1 MKVMLVTGGAGFI
14 GSNFINYFL
23 RYNKNYVIVNYDNL
37 TTSGNI
43 NNLKDIERSPRY
55 HFVKGSICNHDLINY
70 VIKRHR
76 PDYIINFASET
87 SQEKSLVNPTP
98 FFETNVMGTLT
109 LLDSARYFWGKNNYK
124 GNRFIQV
131 STNEVYGT
139 NNTNENY
146 FTEDAPLMPD
156 NPYSASKAS
165 ADLLVKTFSQN
176 YDFPAIITRCCSTYG
191 PYQNIDSFIPACIKS
206 TLLNEQ
212 VRLSKDMNNGSYEW
226 IHVLDHCSALIRILF
241 YGRNGEI
248 YNISSG
254 IEASNLELAKKIL
267 KIMGKSEDRLECP
280 NSIEQTRLYYGVNS
294 YKIRNNL
301 SWGHK
306 YNLDDGLFDTIRWY
320 KENRNWWDK
329 NTE

>member
-1 MKVMLVTGGAGFI
+1 MLVTGGAGFI

-23 RYNKNYVIVNYDNL
+23 RYNKNYVVVNYDNL
-37 TTSGNI
+37 TYSGNI
-43 NNLKDIERSPRY
+43 NNLREIERSPRY

-76 PDYIINFASET
+76 PDYIINFAGET
-87 SQEKSLVNPTP
+87 CTQKSLANPAP

-131 STNEVYGT
+131 STNEVYGA
-139 NNTNENY
+139 NDSSENY
-146 FTEDAPLMPD
+146 FTEDAAVMPE
-156 NPYSASKAS
+156 NPYSVSKAS
-165 ADLLVKTFSQN
+165 ADLLVKSFSKS
-176 YDFPAIITRCCSTYG
+176 YDFPAVISRCCSNYG
-191 PYQNIDSFIPACIKS
+191 PYQHIDSFVPTCIKNS
-206 TLLNEQ
+206 LLNKQ
-212 VRLSKDMNNGSYEW
+212 LSLSSDINNVRYEW
-226 IHVLDHCSALIRILF
+226 LHVLDHCNALVRILF
-241 YGRNGEI
+241 YGRDGEI

-254 IEASNLELAKKIL
+254 IEASNVELAKKIL
-267 KIMGKSEDRLECP
+267 KILGKPEDLIETADRSEKTKLR
-280 NSIEQTRLYYGVNS
+280 YAVNS

-301 SWGHK
+301 NWGHK
-306 YNLDDGLFDTIRWY
+306 FSLDDGLLETVRWY